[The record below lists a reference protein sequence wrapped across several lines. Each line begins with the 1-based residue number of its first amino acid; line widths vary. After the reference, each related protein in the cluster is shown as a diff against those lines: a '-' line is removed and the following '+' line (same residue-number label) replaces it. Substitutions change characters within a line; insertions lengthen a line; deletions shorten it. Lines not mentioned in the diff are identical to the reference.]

1 MAPRTE
7 VEERLVALWREVLN
21 VERVGIHD
29 DFFELGGD
37 SILGLQIITRA
48 RAAGIEL
55 SPKQLFQN
63 PTVARLATVAG
74 TRLAVQAEQGPVVG
88 PVALTPIQRWFFEL
102 DLEAPQHWNMSLLLD
117 VKVALDAA
125 LLERALAH
133 VLEHHDALRL
143 RFARAEDGWHQASV
157 APGEPVTVE
166 CVDLS
171 TVPDDARSAELRQQ
185 AEVLHQALRLDGP
198 LVK

>member
-1 MAPRTE
+1 M
-7 VEERLVALWREVLN
+7 
-21 VERVGIHD
+21 ERVGIHD

-48 RAAGIEL
+48 RAVGIEL

-74 TRLAVQAEQGPVVG
+74 TRLAVQAEQGPVTG

-102 DLEAPQHWNMSLLLD
+102 GLEAPHYWNMSLLLEA
-117 VKVALDAA
+117 KAALDPA

-133 VLEHHDALRL
+133 VVEHHDALRL
-143 RFARAEDGWHQASV
+143 RFARAEEGWHQASV
-157 APGEPVTVE
+157 APGEAVSLE
-166 CVDLS
+166 RVDLS
-171 TVPDDARSAELRQQ
+171 AVPEGARRAELEQRAEALQQ
-185 AEVLHQALRLDGP
+185 SLRLDGP
-198 LVK
+198 VIRAACWSSARDSRRG